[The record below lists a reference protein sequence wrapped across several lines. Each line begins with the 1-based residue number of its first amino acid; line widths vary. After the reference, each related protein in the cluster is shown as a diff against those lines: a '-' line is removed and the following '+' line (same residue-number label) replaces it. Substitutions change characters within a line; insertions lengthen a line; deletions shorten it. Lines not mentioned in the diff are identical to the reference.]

1 MNSKTRFLKALNHE
15 KPDRVPFNF
24 WMDRPVMQEYE
35 KKVGHRH
42 WRVTH
47 FGADV
52 IETFSHVSFTKDAA
66 TDDPYHQGI
75 NLEDWSKADEIVM
88 PDPNDDKVY
97 STIKTDLDEFPEHA
111 VILDMITPWGYI
123 AGMRGYEQVYMDMYD
138 VPEEFLK
145 LSRRLTD
152 MLKVVVDRACKMG
165 ITALYLME
173 DLADRNGLSIA
184 PNMINEFCLQYA
196 KELADVAK
204 ANGVPVMFHSDGN
217 VGDLLEHLIA
227 IGVSAVNP
235 MQPHLNDAVEFKKK
249 FGDKLAVYGG
259 LDNCYIIPNESAE
272 KVREHV
278 LDVFEKIGKPD
289 GALIFSTHDIP
300 VGTPEENLEMMV
312 KTIKEECVY

>member
-15 KPDRVPFNF
+15 KTDRPPFNF
-24 WMDRPVMQEYE
+24 WMDRPVMMEYE

-52 IETFSHVSFTKDAA
+52 IETFSSLSFAKDTA
-66 TDDPYHQGI
+66 DDDVWNQTVPLQDW
-75 NLEDWSKADEIVM
+75 NLADEIIM
-88 PDPNDDKVY
+88 PDPNADKVY
-97 STIKTDLDEFPEHA
+97 KTIKADLDEFPDHA
-111 VILDMITPWGYI
+111 VVLDMITPWGYI
-123 AGMRGYEQVYMDMYD
+123 AGMRGYENVYMDMYD
-138 VPEEFLK
+138 VPEQFHK
-145 LSRRLTD
+145 FSRRLTD

-184 PNMINEFCLQYA
+184 PNMIDEFCLSYA

-204 ANGVPVMFHSDGN
+204 ENGVPVMFHSDGN
-217 VGDLLEHLIA
+217 VGDLVEHLIN
-227 IGVSAVNP
+227 IGVKAVNP
-235 MQPHLNDAVEFKKK
+235 LQPHLNDAVEFKQK
-249 FGDKLAVYGG
+249 FGDRLAVYGG
-259 LDNCYIIPNESAE
+259 LDNCYIIPNDSPE
-272 KVREHV
+272 KVRKHV
-278 LDVFEKIGKPD
+278 LDVFEKLGKKD
-289 GALIFSTHDIP
+289 GGLIFSTHDIP